1 VIAGQQVPSTLYF
14 LRSLARLI
22 RQSPTKVEEAV
33 ESVLREGE
41 VKIYQRAVRVRGE
54 RLNGSSYLIRSVR
67 EKEFPEPNANEA
79 VFFLVALEIKGVG
92 VFKGELES
100 FDETMRTITSFE
112 PSSSSFHL
120 PLVAHFHPFRSL
132 GLPQVQ

>member
-1 VIAGQQVPSTLYF
+1 MIAGQQVPSTLYF

-54 RLNGSSYLIRSVR
+54 RYEMG
-67 EKEFPEPNANEA
+67 A
-79 VFFLVALEIKGVG
+79 VILSEVSERRNSLSPTPTKQ
-92 VFKGELES
+92 
-100 FDETMRTITSFE
+100 
-112 PSSSSFHL
+112 SSF
-120 PLVAHFHPFRSL
+120 SL
-132 GLPQVQ
+132 HVKSRESEFSRENWRALTTR